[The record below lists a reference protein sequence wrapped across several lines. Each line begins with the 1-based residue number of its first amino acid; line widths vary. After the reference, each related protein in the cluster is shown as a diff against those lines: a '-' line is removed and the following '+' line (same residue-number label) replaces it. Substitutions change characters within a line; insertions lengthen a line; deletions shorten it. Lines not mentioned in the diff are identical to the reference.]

1 MDRKGKEL
9 SIADVAG
16 WGSALAT
23 FGLIQGALYL
33 QAYWGRFGLDPFQ
46 FVAVSELA
54 LAGLAGIGFVLGLML
69 FASLLGGWLEG
80 TLSSIKPERQVLRF
94 VAPLTLLIAVGALLW
109 WANAW
114 VLLGGALLTLVCVV
128 AVTLSPVVPPSVKDS
143 PWLVYV
149 VLMLVYVSIAS
160 NHMGAERAQ
169 KIMRG
174 EARYVSIVRI
184 DSETLNGLNLVG
196 RLGDTY
202 ALWDQSRKTTIL
214 LPAEDVKKLEILKKI
229 SAVATKSATSS
240 TAGAP
245 PSPGS

>member
-69 FASLLGGWLEG
+69 FASLLGGWLES
-80 TLSSIKPERQVLRF
+80 TLSSIKPERKVLRF
-94 VAPLTLLIAVGALLW
+94 VAPLSLLIAVGALLW

-114 VLLGGALLTLVCVV
+114 VFLGGAFLTLVCVV

-143 PWLVYV
+143 PWLIYV

-160 NHMGAERAQ
+160 NHMGAQRAQ

-214 LPAEDVKKLEILKKI
+214 LPAEDVKKLEILQKI
-229 SAVATKSATSS
+229 SAVATKSAASS
-240 TAGAP
+240 TADAP

>member
-1 MDRKGKEL
+1 MDRKGKAL

-80 TLSSIKPERQVLRF
+80 RLSSIKPERQVLRF
-94 VAPLTLLIAVGALLW
+94 VAPLALLVAMGALLW

-114 VLLGGALLTLVCVV
+114 VLLGGAFLTLVCVV
-128 AVTLSPVVPPSVKDS
+128 AVTVSPVVPPSVKDS
-143 PWLVYV
+143 PWLIYV

-160 NHMGAERAQ
+160 NHMGAQRAQ
-169 KIMRG
+169 KIIRG
-174 EARYVSIVRI
+174 EARYESNIRI
-184 DSETLNGLNLVG
+184 ESDTLNGLNLIG

-202 ALWDQSRKTTIL
+202 ALWDPSRKTTIL
-214 LPAEDVKKLEILKKI
+214 LPADDLKKLEILKKRP
-229 SAVATKSATSS
+229 AVATKSAASPG
-240 TAGAP
+240 AGAP